1 MRKVFVPLVL
11 SAIVVTVANAQTS
24 VRVEK
29 PDLDAIKKIRVE
41 GMENSKVMENAFY
54 LTDVSGP
61 RLTNS
66 PGYKRAADWAVQQ
79 LKKIGVE
86 NAHLESWG
94 DFGKSW
100 ELQKVYVAM
109 TAPYYKPIL
118 AFP

>member
-1 MRKVFVPLVL
+1 MRKVIVPVLL
-11 SAIVVTVANAQTS
+11 SAIVVTMANAQTS

-86 NAHLESWG
+86 L
-94 DFGKSW
+94 D
-100 ELQKVYVAM
+100 ELTPTQSAYLNIPVVG
-109 TAPYYKPIL
+109 PYKPDYYRY
-118 AFP
+118 